1 MNKLPL
7 HPIRPSKAFL
17 TDYVRGHNTVPSLET
32 RKSRGEYFRQAK
44 AKRRKKEK
52 TDRGEE
58 KAQSSFSHEQRE
70 RNKKR
75 EGKRSRLRKRR
86 SIDLHGEPFVSGPVS
101 LSPSQPWPLFPHFV
115 VASPPTPSPTS
126 GYAIFLLL
134 LRHSRT
140 PMLFSLA
147 SVAPDMDAG
156 CSCRARLPWNLPDR
170 RGESVYRVP

>member
-1 MNKLPL
+1 MSVGITQCHLWKRERAEGNISDKQKL
-7 HPIRPSKAFL
+7 
-17 TDYVRGHNTVPSLET
+17 NE
-32 RKSRGEYFRQAK
+32 E
-44 AKRRKKEK
+44 RKKRPIEGRK
-52 TDRGEE
+52 R
-58 KAQSSFSHEQRE
+58 AQSSFSHEQRE